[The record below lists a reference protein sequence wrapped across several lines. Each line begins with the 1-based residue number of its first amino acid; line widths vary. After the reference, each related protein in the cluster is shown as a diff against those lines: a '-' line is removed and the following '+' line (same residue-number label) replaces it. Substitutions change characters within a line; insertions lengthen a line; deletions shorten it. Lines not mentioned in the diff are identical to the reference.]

1 MAAAVATASTQLRK
15 APAMRDKLGNAL
27 AKLAQR
33 ELSAAWNQWVAL
45 VEYQQGIREKLEAA
59 LAKMANRDLAA
70 AWNQWRENAQLQQA
84 TRRAVTRWVQAC
96 MAGAFLSWVDAVAT
110 AAAMRDKLGNALA
123 KLAQRELSAAWNQ

>member
-1 MAAAVATASTQLRK
+1 MAGAFLSWVDAVATA
-15 APAMRDKLGNAL
+15 AAMRDKLGNAL

-96 MAGAFLSWVDAVAT
+96 MAGAFLSWVEAVAT
-110 AAAMRDKLGNALA
+110 AAAMRDKLGN
-123 KLAQRELSAAWNQ
+123 